1 MIVSPHVAGGLG
13 FRLSFCMLYP
23 YQTTGIGSLPHTDA
37 EAAVALV
44 LETFDI
50 PFWPQ
55 LPRVSFREQM
65 IPQFSEGLP
74 FIRVDDERKSVWVN
88 RSGSDELERFYEFCT
103 EETRIAI
110 SENFAEGLH
119 AFLRIT
125 RGRRFNCLKG
135 HVTGPLT
142 FTLGLNDSRGKPVYY
157 DEELREVYLMGLEAK
172 ARWQIDALRAKAD
185 QVVIFIDEPVAG
197 ALGSTA
203 YITVERAEALRLL
216 REMVQTIKR
225 CGATPGIHCCGRA
238 EWPLLIESGVEILN
252 FDAYDYGDT
261 LLIYPGEI
269 EDFLKR
275 GGILAWGIVPTTEA
289 INSESEES
297 IYALFMRR
305 FEKLS
310 ARVPADLLREK
321 ILLTPACGTGSLS
334 ETEALK
340 VFELIIRL
348 KESLA

>member
-1 MIVSPHVAGGLG
+1 
-13 FRLSFCMLYP
+13 MLYP
-23 YQTTGIGSLPHTDA
+23 YLTTGIGSLPHTDA
-37 EAAVALV
+37 RAAAELV
-44 LETFDI
+44 LQSFDI

-55 LPRVSFREQM
+55 LPRISFREQM
-65 IPQFSEGLP
+65 IAQFSEGLP
-74 FIRVDDERKSVWVN
+74 FIRVDDERKNLWVN
-88 RSGSDELERFYEFCT
+88 RSDSDELERFYEFCND
-103 EETRIAI
+103 ETRIAI

-119 AFLRIT
+119 AFLRLI
-125 RGRRFNCLKG
+125 RGKHFNCLKG

-142 FTLGLNDSRGKPVYY
+142 FTLGLNDHEGKPVYH

-172 ARWQIDALRAKAD
+172 ARWQIDALKARAS
-185 QVVIFIDEPVAG
+185 QVIIFIDEPVAG

-216 REMVQTIKR
+216 KEMVRTIKK
-225 CGATPGIHCCGRA
+225 CGAIPGVHCCGRA
-238 EWPLLIESGVEILN
+238 EWPFLIESGVEIVN

-261 LLIYPGEI
+261 LLIYPAEL
-269 EDFLKR
+269 ESFLR
-275 GGILAWGIVPTTEA
+275 DGGTLAWGIVPTTEA

-310 ARVPADLLREK
+310 SRIPAGLLKER

-334 ETEALK
+334 EAETLK
-340 VFELIIRL
+340 VFELLIRL